1 MRIRLALAL
10 VVGLS
15 QPAWAQDKAQ
25 TLADLK
31 IELGQLM
38 AEFTMLKRELVTSGA
53 AQTGAAGG
61 DALQRLDAIEA
72 AIARLTSQAEAVEI
86 KVNKVVSDGTNRIGD
101 MEYRLCEVTE
111 GCDVATLPE
120 TPVLGGEPAS
130 GFTTT
135 DPNAIIVGGDGA
147 PAADGPELAIGE
159 KRDFEKADA
168 MLIAGDFQAA
178 ADRFATF
185 LQSFPGS
192 PLTQEVQYK
201 RGEALSGVNDTKGAA
216 RSYLDAFSGKP
227 DGEYA
232 PESLLKLGQAL
243 GALGQVPE
251 ACQTLAEVGIRFA
264 GSGQALDAQTAMQG
278 LGCQ

>member
-1 MRIRLALAL
+1 MRLALAL

-15 QPAWAQDKAQ
+15 SPVWAQDKAQ

-31 IELGQLM
+31 LELGQLM
-38 AEFTMLKRELVTSGA
+38 AEFTTLKRELVTSGA

-86 KVNKVVSDGTNRIGD
+86 KVNKVVTDGTNRIGD

-120 TPVLGGEPAS
+120 TPVLGGDPAVA
-130 GFTTT
+130 
-135 DPNAIIVGGDGA
+135 DPNAIATGGDGA
-147 PAADGPELAIGE
+147 PTDTTDAPELAIGE
-159 KRDFEKADA
+159 KKDFDKASEA
-168 MLIAGDFQAA
+168 LTSGDFQAA
-178 ADRFATF
+178 ADKFATF
-185 LQSFPGS
+185 LQNYPGS
-192 PLTQEVQYK
+192 PLTQEAQYK
-201 RGEALSGVNDTKGAA
+201 RGDALTGVNDTKGAA

-227 DGEYA
+227 EGEYA
-232 PESLLKLGQAL
+232 PEALLKLGQAL

-264 GSGQALDAQTAMQG
+264 GSGQAMDATTAMQG

>member
-1 MRIRLALAL
+1 MRVRLALAL
-10 VVGLS
+10 IVCLS
-15 QPAWAQDKAQ
+15 SPVLAQDKTQ

-38 AEFTMLKRELVTSGA
+38 AEFTALKRELVTSGA

-86 KVNKVVSDGTNRIGD
+86 KVNKVVTDGTNRIGD

-120 TPVLGGEPAS
+120 TPLLGGDAVA
-130 GFTTT
+130 
-135 DPNAIIVGGDGA
+135 DPPVIMSGGDGA
-147 PAADGPELAIGE
+147 VADTTEGPELAIGE
-159 KRDFEKADA
+159 RKGFDKASES
-168 MLIAGDFQAA
+168 LISGEFQTA
-178 ADRFATF
+178 ADQFATF

-192 PLTQEVQYK
+192 PLTQEAQFK
-201 RGEALSGVNDTKGAA
+201 RGEALTGINDTAGAA

-227 DGEYA
+227 EGEFA
-232 PESLLKLGQAL
+232 SESLLKLGQAL

-264 GSGQALDAQTAMQG
+264 GSGQALDAATAMQG

>member
-10 VVGLS
+10 IVGLS
-15 QPAWAQDKAQ
+15 SPVWAQDKAQ

-38 AEFTMLKRELVTSGA
+38 AEFTTLKRELVSSGA

-111 GCDVATLPE
+111 GCDVASLPE
-120 TPVLGGEPAS
+120 TPILGGDPVA
-130 GFTTT
+130 
-135 DPNAIIVGGDGA
+135 DPNVIIAGGDGA
-147 PAADGPELAIGE
+147 PADVTDGPELAIGE
-159 KRDFEKADA
+159 RKDFDKANA
-168 MLIAGDFQAA
+168 SLIAGEFQTA
-178 ADRFATF
+178 ADQFATF

-192 PLTQEVQYK
+192 PLTQEAQFK
-201 RGEALSGVNDTKGAA
+201 RGEALTAVNDTASAA

-227 DGEYA
+227 EGEFA
-232 PESLLKLGQAL
+232 SESLLKLGQAL

-251 ACQTLAEVGIRFA
+251 ACQTLAEVGLRFA
-264 GSGQALDAQTAMQG
+264 GSGQALDATAAMQG

>member
-1 MRIRLALAL
+1 MRMRLALAL
-10 VVGLS
+10 VICVSG
-15 QPAWAQDKAQ
+15 PVWAQDKAQ

-38 AEFTMLKRELVTSGA
+38 AEFITLKRELVTSGA

-86 KVNKVVSDGTNRIGD
+86 KVNKVVTDGTNRIGD

-120 TPVLGGEPAS
+120 TPLLGGDLAAA
-130 GFTTT
+130 
-135 DPNAIIVGGDGA
+135 DPNAIIAGGDGPPTDA
-147 PAADGPELAIGE
+147 TDAPELAIGE
-159 KRDFEKADA
+159 KKDFDKASEA
-168 MLIAGDFQAA
+168 LTSGDFQGA
-178 ADRFATF
+178 ADRFAAF
-185 LQSFPGS
+185 LQAYPGS
-192 PLTQEVQYK
+192 PLTQEAQFK
-201 RGEALSGVNDTKGAA
+201 RGDALTGVNDTKGAA

-227 DGEYA
+227 EGEFA
-232 PESLLKLGQAL
+232 PEALLKLGQAL

-251 ACQTLAEVGIRFA
+251 ACQTLAEVGKRFA
-264 GSGQALDAQTAMQG
+264 GSGQAMDATIAMQG

>member
-1 MRIRLALAL
+1 MRMRLALAL
-10 VVGLS
+10 VICVSG
-15 QPAWAQDKAQ
+15 PVWAQDKAQ

-86 KVNKVVSDGTNRIGD
+86 KVNKVVTDGTNRIGD

-120 TPVLGGEPAS
+120 TPLLGGDPAAA
-130 GFTTT
+130 

-147 PAADGPELAIGE
+147 PTDATDAPELAIGE
-159 KRDFEKADA
+159 KKDFDKASEA
-168 MLIAGDFQAA
+168 LTLGDFQAA
-178 ADRFATF
+178 ADRFAAF
-185 LQSFPGS
+185 LQAYPGS
-192 PLTQEVQYK
+192 PLTQEAQFK
-201 RGEALSGVNDTKGAA
+201 RGDALTGVNDTKGAA

-227 DGEYA
+227 EGEFA
-232 PESLLKLGQAL
+232 PEALLKLGQAL

-251 ACQTLAEVGIRFA
+251 ACQTLAEVGKRFA
-264 GSGQALDAQTAMQG
+264 GSGQAMDATTAMQG

>member
-10 VVGLS
+10 VICVS
-15 QPAWAQDKAQ
+15 QPVWAQDKAQ

-38 AEFTMLKRELVTSGA
+38 AEFTVLKRELVTSGA

-101 MEYRLCEVTE
+101 IEYRLCEVTE
-111 GCDVATLPE
+111 GCDVGTLPE
-120 TPVLGGEPAS
+120 TPILGGAD
-130 GFTTT
+130 TNT
-135 DPNAIIVGGDGA
+135 IITSGDGA
-147 PAADGPELAIGE
+147 PVTDAPELAIGE
-159 KRDFEKADA
+159 KRDFDKASE
-168 MLIAGDFQAA
+168 MLTAGDFQAA
-178 ADRFATF
+178 ADRFSGF
-185 LQSFPGS
+185 LQAYPGS

-201 RGEALSGVNDTKGAA
+201 RGEALTGVNDTKGAA

-227 DGEYA
+227 EGEFA
-232 PESLLKLGQAL
+232 AEALLKLGQAL

-264 GSGQALDAQTAMQG
+264 GSGQAMDATTAMQG

>member
-10 VVGLS
+10 ALGLS
-15 QPAWAQDKAQ
+15 APVWAQDKAQ

-38 AEFTMLKRELVTSGA
+38 AEFTTLKRELVTSGA
-53 AQTGAAGG
+53 AQSGAAGG

-72 AIARLTSQAEAVEI
+72 AIARLTAQAEAVEI

-111 GCDVATLPE
+111 GCDVATLAE
-120 TPVLGGEPAS
+120 TPILGGDPAV
-130 GFTTT
+130 
-135 DPNAIIVGGDGA
+135 DPNVVISDGDGA
-147 PAADGPELAIGE
+147 PAPDGPELAIGE
-159 KRDFEKADA
+159 KKDFDKANA
-168 MLIAGDFQAA
+168 MLTSGEFQSA
-178 ADRFATF
+178 ADLFATF

-192 PLTQEVQYK
+192 PLTQEVQFK
-201 RGEALSGVNDTKGAA
+201 RGEALTGLNDTKGAA

-232 PESLLKLGQAL
+232 PEALLKLGQAL

-251 ACQTLAEVGIRFA
+251 ACQTLAEVGKRFA
-264 GSGQALDAQTAMQG
+264 GSGQALDAQTSIQG

>member
-1 MRIRLALAL
+1 MRLALAL

-15 QPAWAQDKAQ
+15 SPVWAQDKAQ

-31 IELGQLM
+31 LELGQLM
-38 AEFTMLKRELVTSGA
+38 AEFTTLKRELVTSGA

-86 KVNKVVSDGTNRIGD
+86 KVNKVVTDGTNRIGD

-120 TPVLGGEPAS
+120 TPVLGGDPAVA
-130 GFTTT
+130 
-135 DPNAIIVGGDGA
+135 DPNAIATGGDGA
-147 PAADGPELAIGE
+147 PTDTTDAPELAIGE
-159 KRDFEKADA
+159 KKDFDKASEA
-168 MLIAGDFQAA
+168 LTSGDFQAA
-178 ADRFATF
+178 ADKFATF
-185 LQSFPGS
+185 LQNYPGS
-192 PLTQEVQYK
+192 PLTQEAQYK
-201 RGEALSGVNDTKGAA
+201 RGDALTGVNDTKGAA

-227 DGEYA
+227 EGEYA

-264 GSGQALDAQTAMQG
+264 GSGQAMDATTAMQG